1 MMFQANRLPRLNG
14 SNQALSRGFVKEDDL
29 EHAGTDLPE
38 RPISEH
44 ANYVTPTGFK
54 QLEDAAS
61 QLNDKRTALSVLKE
75 DETAK
80 QQLAVIDRDLRY
92 LSARLK
98 DAIVVEPAEQDKET
112 VLFGAVVEVEDE
124 DGETL
129 QFNIVGEDEADMAQ
143 HKVSYVSPI
152 ARALIGRKVGDSV
165 TWQRPAGNMLLDII
179 KINYYLKA

>member
-1 MMFQANRLPRLNG
+1 MMCQANHLPRLNG
-14 SNQALSRGFVKEDDL
+14 SNEALSRGFVKEDDL

-44 ANYVTPTGFK
+44 ANYVTPAGFK
-54 QLEDAAS
+54 QLEDSAN
-61 QLNDKRTALSVLKE
+61 QLDAERAKLISLKE

-92 LSARLK
+92 FSARLENV
-98 DAIVVEPAEQDKET
+98 IVVDPAEQDKET

-124 DGETL
+124 AGETL
-129 QFNIVGEDEADMAQ
+129 QFNIVGEDEADMSK